1 MMRSVAPFLLLLCGL
16 NACESPQ
23 ETSAYPVI
31 DIFKAG
37 SGERIVHAVAYDTVW
52 TFGGGAD
59 TLLVS
64 PIELAATPDGGLY
77 VMDPGSQQVHR
88 FTANGRHAWSW
99 GKKGEGP
106 RELMNVRAMAA
117 SPAGGIVLVDSRNR
131 RIVSVSADGVWERE
145 VRLEKLEG
153 DVQHVIPLSSGNY
166 LLTTTG
172 EEPFPVVSAEG
183 TTIGALPSPWPE
195 GFGQMHAIQL
205 QGRAVHWQEDR
216 WVFGFTAGNGWFTF
230 DGVGEGSLRGTYPY
244 VEHAEF
250 PGLGVQESR
259 DGNTTIRSTGMLS
272 RPSWSGYDLGVRGDT
287 LLVLPG
293 GSSPIRLRVLDKYD
307 LQSGAYLGSQELPG
321 PATRFAGHGDVLF
334 IIDTFGLLPI
344 VTSLRA
350 RAPGD

>member
-1 MMRSVAPFLLLLCGL
+1 
-16 NACESPQ
+16 
-23 ETSAYPVI
+23 
-31 DIFKAG
+31 
-37 SGERIVHAVAYDTVW
+37 
-52 TFGGGAD
+52 
-59 TLLVS
+59 
-64 PIELAATPDGGLY
+64 
-77 VMDPGSQQVHR
+77 
-88 FTANGRHAWSW
+88 
-99 GKKGEGP
+99 
-106 RELMNVRAMAA
+106 MAA
-117 SPAGGIVLVDSRNR
+117 SPAG

-205 QGRAVHWQEDR
+205 QGRAVHWREDR

-259 DGNTTIRSTGMLS
+259 ASACSTNTISNRVPTWGRRSCQVPQPG
-272 RPSWSGYDLGVRGDT
+272 
-287 LLVLPG
+287 LLVTEMCC
-293 GSSPIRLRVLDKYD
+293 SSSTHSDCFR
-307 LQSGAYLGSQELPG
+307 
-321 PATRFAGHGDVLF
+321 
-334 IIDTFGLLPI
+334 
-344 VTSLRA
+344 
-350 RAPGD
+350 

>member
-1 MMRSVAPFLLLLCGL
+1 
-16 NACESPQ
+16 
-23 ETSAYPVI
+23 
-31 DIFKAG
+31 
-37 SGERIVHAVAYDTVW
+37 
-52 TFGGGAD
+52 
-59 TLLVS
+59 
-64 PIELAATPDGGLY
+64 
-77 VMDPGSQQVHR
+77 
-88 FTANGRHAWSW
+88 
-99 GKKGEGP
+99 
-106 RELMNVRAMAA
+106 MNVRAMAA
-117 SPAGGIVLVDSRNR
+117 SPAG

-205 QGRAVHWQEDR
+205 QGRAVHWREDR

-230 DGVGEGSLRGTYPY
+230 DGVGEGSLRGTHPY

-259 DGNTTIRSTGMLS
+259 ASACSTNTISN
-272 RPSWSGYDLGVRGDT
+272 
-287 LLVLPG
+287 
-293 GSSPIRLRVLDKYD
+293 RVP
-307 LQSGAYLGSQELPG
+307 YLGSQELPG